1 MSTPTLATPAKPEV
15 SKGITGGK
23 LLRRYEPIYPPSA
36 RALRL
41 GGAVSLKAT
50 VDKTGKISNVI
61 VLSGNPLLTSA
72 AVDAVKRWRYQ
83 PFELNGTP
91 VEVENTI
98 TFNFQP
104 PLSP

>member
-1 MSTPTLATPAKPEV
+1 
-15 SKGITGGK
+15 
-23 LLRRYEPIYPPSA
+23 
-36 RALRL
+36 
-41 GGAVSLKAT
+41 VSLKAT